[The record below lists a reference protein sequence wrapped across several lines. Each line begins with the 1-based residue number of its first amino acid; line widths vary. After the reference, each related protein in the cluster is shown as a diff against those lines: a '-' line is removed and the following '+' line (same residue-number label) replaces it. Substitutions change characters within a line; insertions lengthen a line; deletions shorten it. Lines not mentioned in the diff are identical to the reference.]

1 MDINTLL
8 KRDPDLVCYY
18 NYNSV
23 DSIAFLNNTIRKSTI
38 PLLPT
43 PDSTSNIGYISHNI
57 NYFVWDKNEVVGRL
71 ANQILTFPFGSIVS
85 EDSYLNL
92 VNVDLKESTSKY
104 KPNSVLVAR
113 ITSGNKDFVNS
124 TGFVV
129 IFTDETDIRKIGVY
143 FDKK

>member
-1 MDINTLL
+1 MDINLL
-8 KRDPDLVCYY
+8 LTREPDLVCYY
-18 NYNSV
+18 NLSSEDYNY
-23 DSIAFLNNTIRKSTI
+23 IYGKSTI

-43 PDSTSNIGYISHNI
+43 PDSTSDIGYISNNF
-57 NYFVWDKNEVVGRL
+57 NYFVRENEVVGRL
-71 ANQILTFPFGSIVS
+71 ANKILTFPFGSIVC
-85 EDSYLNL
+85 EDSYLDL
-92 VNVDLKESTSKY
+92 VNIDLKESTSKF
-104 KPNSVLVAR
+104 KPNSVLVSR